1 MPLFRRT
8 CRAGQGVHPGA
19 TAQLGCLRVR
29 VLSVPCSLPTQIHLF
44 MCFNVA
50 TGSLNELQFVI
61 FMVNLESRSCWL
73 ILLVG
78 GKTRVPAAVALFLI
92 GILCDMT
99 APDRTKG
106 APDVQAPRLGRS
118 HGPQSPIPVRPIP
131 K

>member
-1 MPLFRRT
+1 
-8 CRAGQGVHPGA
+8 
-19 TAQLGCLRVR
+19 
-29 VLSVPCSLPTQIHLF
+29 

-106 APDVQAPRLGRS
+106 APDVQAPRRGSKLRPRRAPS
-118 HGPQSPIPVRPIP
+118 RCAPIS